1 MTISVPRPL
10 ALAVS
15 AALAA
20 TCIGVSGAALAVDQ
34 TVEFGAPTVTSE
46 QGQRLKVVVPVR
58 SAPDDRA
65 TAASFMVRE
74 TEVPQ
79 GYPAVATGGF
89 TVMRPAK
96 ADYVVLQSG
105 EIVNSPEVSLI
116 VSVATNVTAIVS
128 ESVRLVRHTRR
139 MARTSI
145 SPPATMNSTAAI
157 DATGRNVAS
166 GRTSS
171 RIASRK
177 NAENT
182 QASGVRAPA
191 S

>member
-34 TVEFGAPTVTSE
+34 TVEFGAPTVTSQ

-116 VSVATNVTAIVS
+116 VSVAGDPRSPYRMDLQVPPSSATNA
-128 ESVRLVRHTRR
+128 R
-139 MARTSI
+139 MAK
-145 SPPATMNSTAAI
+145 SPGHGAAGPAARRIKVGTAGA
-157 DATGRNVAS
+157 DALT
-166 GRTSS
+166 T
-171 RIASRK
+171 RK
-177 NAENT
+177 LVGPKGEV
-182 QASGVRAPA
+182 GLPPK
-191 S
+191 